1 MAVTD
6 PPARAASWLASDLVE
21 WIDEVL
27 RAGPAALDDEGH
39 HFDVVIVGSGY
50 GGGIVLEELAGYA
63 RPGAPH
69 GAPLRIALLE
79 RGNEYLPG
87 AFPSRL
93 ADLPGHLRYSS
104 PDSPAVGGRATGLF
118 DLRLGPDMGV
128 VLANGLG
135 GGSLINAGVMAAPLP
150 EVFEDPRWPAALRA
164 DPGLG
169 AALGAMQS
177 HLGAQAAP
185 VLGGRLAALDGL
197 APSAAAPITVA
208 LSDAGDLRACNQCG
222 DCATGCNFGA
232 KRSID
237 VGPIANARR
246 RHDARRLR
254 VITGA
259 TARSFRPSG
268 EGWRLQVEHT
278 DPSLRDRAQVRC
290 DISTRL
296 LIVCA
301 GTFGSTELLLR
312 ARADGLE
319 GLSPTLGTGFSGNGD
334 HLVLLDGT
342 PQPVRAVA
350 DEEQAFGARA
360 VGPTITRSL
369 DLRRDPEQACVIQ
382 DLAIPGPLRRLF
394 EEVAAY
400 TGMMDRLMRVDRQT
414 YGPNEN
420 PPDPNGRCPSAV
432 DHALVLAVIGR
443 DDSAGRLDLPSDGA
457 DAEVGTLTVRWPG
470 AGTDPGIDALLERVA
485 RLAGAGAAAP
495 DRPTPVL
502 HANPLWRPL
511 PGPVENML
519 GAARGPLVSVHPL
532 GGCRMGDTVHHGVV
546 DHLGRVFRGDQTDT
560 FAGLVVLD
568 GSIIPVCLGI
578 NPALTIATLARR
590 AIRRLRDHHWRFQ
603 PAVAGPAPAVDATW
617 PPRPVFRP
625 MPDAQ
630 AINPTRFEITER
642 MQARA
647 RIAHAGRRTEALV
660 TVELWFR
667 PFTLAD
673 VAGRAAERRLEVDP
687 ARSRLRVV
695 TWADA
700 SEPDASASGK
710 LLLEAPLS
718 GSMQLFAHEASGRW
732 RRTLRAS
739 LAWLRN
745 RAVRDLFTGDSLRSL
760 VSGELRDWIP
770 QTLNLASRA
779 GDRRLL
785 RYELEIGAPASGLLL
800 DDPAA
805 WTGRRIR
812 ATKTLTYAVA
822 CNPAGQLLEA
832 RIDAFPR
839 SRALRVRGPFRVD
852 LPYFGQV
859 AVPLLRIVEQ
869 HDHVRGLVDMASLLA
884 YFGRTIVPLH
894 AWSFRLPDRPR
905 LPLPKDP
912 RLPRRLPGLPPP
924 RIVWLPMSDGRP
936 VRLTHYAPP
945 AGVMA
950 RPDPVLALHGYSASG
965 TNFAHEALPE
975 GGLAGALC
983 RRGHHVWV
991 ADLRSS
997 AGLESSREPW
1007 TFEMI
1012 GCQDIPMAV
1021 AYVHGQHSGQVHVVA
1036 HCMGAAMLSL
1046 GLFRRWPG
1054 DPAFT
1059 PHAAA
1064 CRAMPERMG
1073 RLVLSQVGPAVTM
1086 SPANLARAY
1095 VFQWLK
1101 NYPGFGAISFRPSA
1115 VPGTAEDML
1124 DRLLCAVP
1132 YPRSDFFRENPLW
1145 PPWKRTPWVAQR
1157 HRMDALYGIT
1167 FEVQGMSDQV
1177 LERIDEF
1184 FGPSHMATT
1193 AQVIWFAR
1201 SRLITDMQ
1209 GRGAFMTPD
1218 RMSALR
1224 HRPVLSLHA
1233 ERNGL
1238 VDPDTQRTL
1247 TELLRQ
1253 AGAAVRAV
1261 SLPGGHQDS
1270 LIGRD
1275 AARVFAEIAEFLETP
1290 ADNPAAPHPPT
1301 ESSHEHAGV

>member
-1 MAVTD
+1 M
-6 PPARAASWLASDLVE
+6 
-21 WIDEVL
+21 
-27 RAGPAALDDEGH
+27 
-39 HFDVVIVGSGY
+39 
-50 GGGIVLEELAGYA
+50 
-63 RPGAPH
+63 
-69 GAPLRIALLE
+69 
-79 RGNEYLPG
+79 
-87 AFPSRL
+87 
-93 ADLPGHLRYSS
+93 
-104 PDSPAVGGRATGLF
+104 
-118 DLRLGPDMGV
+118 
-128 VLANGLG
+128 
-135 GGSLINAGVMAAPLP
+135 
-150 EVFEDPRWPAALRA
+150 
-164 DPGLG
+164 
-169 AALGAMQS
+169 
-177 HLGAQAAP
+177 
-185 VLGGRLAALDGL
+185 
-197 APSAAAPITVA
+197 
-208 LSDAGDLRACNQCG
+208 
-222 DCATGCNFGA
+222 
-232 KRSID
+232 
-237 VGPIANARR
+237 GPIANARR

-745 RAVRDLFTGDSLRSL
+745 RAVRDLFSGDSLRSL
-760 VSGELRDWIP
+760 VSGSCATGFRKRSTSLRARGTGACCATNWRSARPPVACCWMILPPGPDG
-770 QTLNLASRA
+770 ASARP
-779 GDRRLL
+779 RPSPTPW
-785 RYELEIGAPASGLLL
+785 PATRPANCSKPGSTRSR
-800 DDPAA
+800 DPARCA
-805 WTGRRIR
+805 CAGRSGSICPTLAKSPCPFCASSSSTITCAGWSIWRACWRTSAAPSCRCTLGRSACPTGR
-812 ATKTLTYAVA
+812 A
-822 CNPAGQLLEA
+822 C
-832 RIDAFPR
+832 RCPR
-839 SRALRVRGPFRVD
+839 THACRGACRD
-852 LPYFGQV
+852 
-859 AVPLLRIVEQ
+859 
-869 HDHVRGLVDMASLLA
+869 
-884 YFGRTIVPLH
+884 
-894 AWSFRLPDRPR
+894 
-905 LPLPKDP
+905 
-912 RLPRRLPGLPPP
+912 
-924 RIVWLPMSDGRP
+924 
-936 VRLTHYAPP
+936 
-945 AGVMA
+945 
-950 RPDPVLALHGYSASG
+950 
-965 TNFAHEALPE
+965 
-975 GGLAGALC
+975 C
-983 RRGHHVWV
+983 RRR
-991 ADLRSS
+991 ASC
-997 AGLESSREPW
+997 
-1007 TFEMI
+1007 
-1012 GCQDIPMAV
+1012 GC
-1021 AYVHGQHSGQVHVVA
+1021 
-1036 HCMGAAMLSL
+1036 
-1046 GLFRRWPG
+1046 R
-1054 DPAFT
+1054 
-1059 PHAAA
+1059 
-1064 CRAMPERMG
+1064 
-1073 RLVLSQVGPAVTM
+1073 
-1086 SPANLARAY
+1086 
-1095 VFQWLK
+1095 
-1101 NYPGFGAISFRPSA
+1101 
-1115 VPGTAEDML
+1115 
-1124 DRLLCAVP
+1124 
-1132 YPRSDFFRENPLW
+1132 
-1145 PPWKRTPWVAQR
+1145 
-1157 HRMDALYGIT
+1157 
-1167 FEVQGMSDQV
+1167 
-1177 LERIDEF
+1177 
-1184 FGPSHMATT
+1184 
-1193 AQVIWFAR
+1193 
-1201 SRLITDMQ
+1201 
-1209 GRGAFMTPD
+1209 
-1218 RMSALR
+1218 
-1224 HRPVLSLHA
+1224 
-1233 ERNGL
+1233 
-1238 VDPDTQRTL
+1238 
-1247 TELLRQ
+1247 
-1253 AGAAVRAV
+1253 
-1261 SLPGGHQDS
+1261 
-1270 LIGRD
+1270 
-1275 AARVFAEIAEFLETP
+1275 
-1290 ADNPAAPHPPT
+1290 
-1301 ESSHEHAGV
+1301 